1 MSIISIDRG
10 CYKTQILLVMAIV
23 SAIFSAP
30 AFSEEPIVILEY
42 NYSSSGETGYE
53 GSHPFRMDANYSTHH
68 KVQPNET
75 LSHILANYYGGSG
88 LDFSFV
94 QMAIIKKNKS
104 AFVRQNPHYMFAN
117 VNLHLPS
124 LNEIRAMITKS
135 ASSETSATPAY
146 EPHNEI
152 YFFGG

>member
-1 MSIISIDRG
+1 MIKTISKMLFAG
-10 CYKTQILLVMAIV
+10 VLLGFSSVAI
-23 SAIFSAP
+23 AA
-30 AFSEEPIVILEY
+30 EPIVILEY
-42 NYSSSGETGYE
+42 NRAMADNNGYD
-53 GSHPFRMDANYSTHH
+53 GFHPFRVDPNYTARHT
-68 KVQPNET
+68 VQPNET

-88 LDFSFV
+88 LDFTFV

-104 AFVRQNPHYMFAN
+104 AFVRQNPHYLYAN

-124 LNEIRAMITKS
+124 LNEIKAMITKS
-135 ASSETSATPAY
+135 KPVETQSATSY

>member
-1 MSIISIDRG
+1 MSIKSK
-10 CYKTQILLVMAIV
+10 KTGRYAGMLSGVAIAAMLV
-23 SAIFSAP
+23 SGAP
-30 AFSEEPIVILEY
+30 AIAAEPIVILEY
-42 NYSSSGETGYE
+42 NRSSGSESGYE
-53 GSHPFRMDANYSTHH
+53 GTHPFRMDPNYSAHH

-75 LSHILANYYGGSG
+75 LSHVMANYYGGSG
-88 LDFSFV
+88 LDFGFV

-124 LNEIRAMITKS
+124 VNEIRAMITKS
-135 ASSETSATPAY
+135 AAAKSTSTPAY

>member
-1 MSIISIDRG
+1 MMAALP
-10 CYKTQILLVMAIV
+10 KLLVAALV
-23 SAIFSAP
+23 SGLAHTAL
-30 AFSEEPIVILEY
+30 AAEPIVILEY
-42 NYSSSGETGYE
+42 NRDRLDNNGYD
-53 GSHPFRMDANYSTHH
+53 GSHPFRMDPNYTARHR
-68 KVQPNET
+68 VQPNET
-75 LSHILANYYGGSG
+75 LSHILTNYYGGSG
-88 LDFSFV
+88 LDISFV

-104 AFVRQNPHYMFAN
+104 AFVRQNPHYLYAN

-135 ASSETSATPAY
+135 KPAENSSQSAY

>member
-1 MSIISIDRG
+1 MRLCATHIALATLF
-10 CYKTQILLVMAIV
+10 CAIA
-23 SAIFSAP
+23 STSWGA
-30 AFSEEPIVILEY
+30 EPIVILEY
-42 NYSSSGETGYE
+42 HRDQINTDGYD
-53 GSHPFRMDANYSTHH
+53 GSHPFRMDPNYTARHR
-68 KVQPNET
+68 VQPNET

-88 LDFSFV
+88 LDTSFV

-104 AFVRQNPHYMFAN
+104 AFVRQNPHYLYAD

-124 LNEIRAMITKS
+124 LNEIKAMITKS
-135 ASSETSATPAY
+135 KPAENQSSPAY

>member
-1 MSIISIDRG
+1 MRLCATHIALATLF
-10 CYKTQILLVMAIV
+10 CAIA
-23 SAIFSAP
+23 STSWAA
-30 AFSEEPIVILEY
+30 EPIVILEY
-42 NYSSSGETGYE
+42 HRDQINTDGYD
-53 GSHPFRMDANYSTHH
+53 GSHPFRMDPNYTARHR
-68 KVQPNET
+68 VQPNET

-88 LDFSFV
+88 LDTSFV

-104 AFVRQNPHYMFAN
+104 AFVRQNPHYLYAD

-124 LNEIRAMITKS
+124 LNEIKAMITKS
-135 ASSETSATPAY
+135 KPAENQSSTAY